1 MLFAA
6 AVCGSVEQLTV
17 SQAGSAGKLGIIDS
31 ESRAELAILVAGGA
45 GFIGC
50 HLCERLLSDGNSVVC
65 MDNLITGST
74 ANIEELNAFE
84 DFSFVQHDIVEPLP
98 DLPSL
103 TRIYHLASP
112 ASPPVYQEHAIETM
126 RVNSEGTHRLLELAV
141 ANSARF
147 LYASTS
153 EIYGDPLEHPQN
165 EMYRGNVS
173 TTGPRSMY
181 DEAKRYGEALTSA
194 YARSCGVET
203 RIVRIFNTYGP
214 KMDPADGRVVTNF
227 ISQALR
233 NEPITV
239 YGDGTQTRSF
249 QYVSDLVEGMVRLME
264 SDCSQPVNIG
274 NPVEFTMLQLADLV
288 LELTG
293 TASEVVYRPLPEDDP
308 KQRKPDIS
316 LAKRELDWEPD
327 VPVSDGL
334 RRTIEYLRTVV

>member
-1 MLFAA
+1 MR
-6 AVCGSVEQLTV
+6 AVISSRETT
-17 SQAGSAGKLGIIDS
+17 DS
-31 ESRAELAILVAGGA
+31 ESRSEVAILVAGGA
-45 GFIGC
+45 GFIGS
-50 HLCERLLSDGNSVVC
+50 HLCERLLNDGHIVVC

-74 ANIEELNAFE
+74 ANIKELKAF
-84 DFSFVQHDIVEPLP
+84 DGFSFIQHDIVEPLP
-98 DLPSL
+98 DLPAL
-103 TRIYHLASP
+103 NRIYHLASP
-112 ASPPVYQEHAIETM
+112 ASPPVYQEYAIETM
-126 RVNSEGTHRLLELAV
+126 RVNSEGTYRLLELAV

-147 LYASTS
+147 FYASTS

-165 EMYRGNVS
+165 EAYRGNVS
-173 TTGPRSMY
+173 TIGPRSMY

-194 YARSCGVET
+194 YARSRGVET

-274 NPVEFTMLQLADLV
+274 NPVEYTMLQLADLV

-293 TASEVVYRPLPEDDP
+293 TTSEVVYRPLPEDDP

-316 LAKRELDWEPD
+316 LAKRELNWEPT
-327 VPVSDGL
+327 VPVADGL